1 VKEVL
6 CDISLTNSYHLLF
19 TWVWLHFKTLNL
31 GDRSLYLKHE
41 GHEMKLKFM
50 TPRQASKDQHRLKE
64 KIEKEEIYTVE
75 GREIE
80 EKEKEVKIKMMEKVV
95 EKQGV

>member
-1 VKEVL
+1 L
-6 CDISLTNSYHLLF
+6 RH
-19 TWVWLHFKTLNL
+19 W
-31 GDRSLYLKHE
+31 

-50 TPRQASKDQHRLKE
+50 TPIQASKDQHRLKE
-64 KIEKEEIYTVE
+64 KIEKERIEKEEIKTSE

-80 EKEKEVKIKMMEKVV
+80 EKEKEVKKKMMEKVV

>member
-1 VKEVL
+1 
-6 CDISLTNSYHLLF
+6 
-19 TWVWLHFKTLNL
+19 
-31 GDRSLYLKHE
+31 
-41 GHEMKLKFM
+41 MKLKFV

-64 KIEKEEIYTVE
+64 KIEKERIEKEE

-80 EKEKEVKIKMMEKVV
+80 EKEKEEKIKMMEKEV

>member
-1 VKEVL
+1 L
-6 CDISLTNSYHLLF
+6 
-19 TWVWLHFKTLNL
+19 
-31 GDRSLYLKHE
+31 RHE
-41 GHEMKLKFM
+41 GHEMKLKFI

-64 KIEKEEIYTVE
+64 KIEKERIEQEEIKTAE

-80 EKEKEVKIKMMEKVV
+80 EKEKEEKIKMMEKVV

>member
-1 VKEVL
+1 
-6 CDISLTNSYHLLF
+6 
-19 TWVWLHFKTLNL
+19 
-31 GDRSLYLKHE
+31 
-41 GHEMKLKFM
+41 MKLKFM

-64 KIEKEEIYTVE
+64 KIEKEEIQTAE

-80 EKEKEVKIKMMEKVV
+80 EKEKEEKIKMMEKEV